1 MKKNQTE
8 RKSQTQKNLNAA
20 TRRYP
25 SLPSREKK
33 RVRHM
38 KLSGA
43 CTLPGRMRKVAG
55 G

>member
-1 MKKNQTE
+1 VKKDQTE

-20 TRRYP
+20 THKYR

-38 KLSGA
+38 KLLGPCA
-43 CTLPGRMRKVAG
+43 LPRRMRKVAG

>member
-1 MKKNQTE
+1 MKKDQTE
-8 RKSQTQKNLNAA
+8 RKSQTQKNLNAV

-25 SLPSREKK
+25 SLPSREKE

-38 KLSGA
+38 KLLSPCA
-43 CTLPGRMRKVAG
+43 LPGRMRKVAG